1 MSSQNSNQDV
11 RHDGEVNPQAGGVEL
26 DLEPIDW
33 GHLERMAQLTIGQR
47 LMAMAQVSAFQRG
60 LLRGAFRRRH
70 PDLPIEEINMLMFR
84 YIEDLKAR
92 GL

>member
-1 MSSQNSNQDV
+1 MSDA
-11 RHDGEVNPQAGGVEL
+11 NPAIPFDL
-26 DLEPIDW
+26 DALDPVDW
-33 GHLERMAQLTIGQR
+33 EHLRRMAALTPGQR
-47 LMAMAQVSAFQRG
+47 MLAMAEVSAFQRG
-60 LLRGAFRRRH
+60 LLRGAFRRRY

>member
-1 MSSQNSNQDV
+1 MSEAKPASQFDF
-11 RHDGEVNPQAGGVEL
+11 DA
-26 DLEPIDW
+26 LEPVDPD
-33 GHLERMAQLTIGQR
+33 HLRRMAALTPGQR
-47 LMAMAQVSAFQRG
+47 MLAMAEVSAFQRG
-60 LLRGAFRRRH
+60 LLRGAFRRRY

>member
-1 MSSQNSNQDV
+1 
-11 RHDGEVNPQAGGVEL
+11 
-26 DLEPIDW
+26 
-33 GHLERMAQLTIGQR
+33 MAALTPGQR
-47 LMAMAQVSAFQRG
+47 MLAMAEVSAFQRG
-60 LLRGAFRRRH
+60 LLRGAFRRRY

>member
-1 MSSQNSNQDV
+1 MSEAKPANQFDLDV
-11 RHDGEVNPQAGGVEL
+11 
-26 DLEPIDW
+26 LEPVDLA
-33 GHLERMAQLTIGQR
+33 HLRRMAALTPGQR
-47 LMAMAQVSAFQRG
+47 MLAMGEVSAFQRG
-60 LLRGAFRRRH
+60 LLRGAFRRRY

>member
-1 MSSQNSNQDV
+1 MSETSYASQFD
-11 RHDGEVNPQAGGVEL
+11 L
-26 DLEPIDW
+26 DALLEPVDW
-33 GHLERMAQLTIGQR
+33 EHLRRMAALTPGQR
-47 LMAMAQVSAFQRG
+47 MLAMAEVSAFQRG
-60 LLRGAFRRRH
+60 LLRGAFRRRY